1 MDQSSLIERLRV
13 AAYRKRQELRR
24 GIARTR
30 RRLLRAVFGLPTI
43 QLGEIVDRRI
53 PVGSPILDDIC
64 LPPYKGSPEH
74 NDYLLFMTIVKNI
87 EPRIAIEL
95 GTAHGN
101 LTANLCRECSTA
113 RVYTVNAPVEV
124 QTGNLVTYKLTAD
137 QIGRVY
143 RHYGFQDRV
152 VQIVENT
159 LHLDLSR
166 HLNGK
171 LADVAVVDACHDTDY
186 VINDFSKV
194 QPYIRRGG
202 VVFLHDTHPSM
213 EKHLHGSYVACM
225 RLRMRGFDLKHL
237 ANSWWGIW
245 FKP

>member
-1 MDQSSLIERLRV
+1 MDQSSLIERIRV
-13 AAYRKRQELRR
+13 ATYPKRLEFRR
-24 GIARTR
+24 GIVRIR

-43 QLGEIVDRRI
+43 SLDEIVHREI
-53 PVGSPILDDIC
+53 PVAPPIPDDIC
-64 LPPYKGSPEH
+64 LPPYKGPLEV
-74 NDYLLFMTIVKNI
+74 NDYLPFMTIVKSI
-87 EPRIAIEL
+87 EPRIVIEL

-101 LTANLCRECSTA
+101 LTANICRECPSV
-113 RVYTVNAPVEV
+113 RVYTINAPVEA
-124 QTGNLVTYKLTAD
+124 QTGNLVTYELTPD

-143 RHYGFQDRV
+143 RRYGFQDRV
-152 VQIVENT
+152 VQIFENT

-166 HLNGK
+166 YLNGE
-171 LADVAVVDACHDTDY
+171 LADVVVVDACHDTDY

-194 QPYIRRGG
+194 QPFVRRGG

-225 RLRMRGFDLKHL
+225 RLRMRGFGIKHL
-237 ANSWWGIW
+237 ASTWWGIW